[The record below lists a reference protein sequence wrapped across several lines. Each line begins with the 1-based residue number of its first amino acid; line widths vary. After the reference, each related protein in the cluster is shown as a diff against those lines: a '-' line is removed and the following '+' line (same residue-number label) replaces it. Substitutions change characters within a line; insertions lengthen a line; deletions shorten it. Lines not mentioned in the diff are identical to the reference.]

1 MPKETHTYLFKK
13 NYIFLPSCKKLCIT
27 GSSNTLGNFKKN
39 KPIFFVNNEVEI
51 NFGNNEFPIEYKV
64 AIYDT
69 KEKIIEEYEQGYNRI
84 LEKPSDTN
92 SDNFVNLFP
101 IFEHYKNK
109 AAGINVPIF
118 SLKTNNSWGCG
129 DFVDLKYLIDFANNA
144 GFKIIQLLPI
154 NDTTATFTDK
164 DSYPYSAISS
174 FALNPIYLNVQFV
187 ANEFLYSIN
196 CNQKNEIFELNRNVI
211 CDYSAVL
218 ALKISTLKKIFSKN
232 KYDILANKDFSNF
245 CNSNMYWLKPYA
257 VFCFLRDKYKTVEF
271 LKWKSFSIYNELQ
284 IDTLLNSNSEIFEGI
299 SFWFFVQFQL
309 HNQLQNS
316 LNYAKHKSIL
326 FKADLPIGV
335 GRWSADTWQN
345 PTLFNMQMQAGAPPD
360 AFSNSGQN
368 WEFPTYNIPKME
380 ADSYSWFI
388 NRMQH
393 LQKYFDA
400 LRIDHVLGLFRI
412 WSIPINEIE
421 GTMGKFVPAI
431 AIDKEMILQSEINFD
446 EDRFCNPF
454 ITESFLI
461 EKFGLDFSNVKK
473 IFFND
478 NKIKNE
484 FNCQK
489 NIELYF
495 KFNTNNKQWKQG
507 LFDVLSNVLLFK
519 DDDGY
524 HCRINACNTNSF
536 LNLPLS
542 DKIKFEKLYNFYF
555 FEMQNSLW
563 EVEGEKKLKM
573 LKNSNSMLLCAEDL
587 GMVPDFTEKLLTK
600 LNILSLQITQMP
612 KKANSN
618 FSDPANAIYESVVMP
633 ATHDMAPIRLWW
645 EQDRNLSQLF
655 FNTILQ
661 LQGQAPYFCEPWV
674 CKKIVNIHLQSPAM
688 LSIFLLQDL
697 LAINGEFRRQN
708 PFEER
713 INDPADNN
721 HIWNYKMHL
730 TIEELISNNI
740 FISEI
745 KEMILKSN
753 R

>member
-1 MPKETHTYLFKK
+1 
-13 NYIFLPSCKKLCIT
+13 
-27 GSSNTLGNFKKN
+27 
-39 KPIFFVNNEVEI
+39 
-51 NFGNNEFPIEYKV
+51 
-64 AIYDT
+64 
-69 KEKIIEEYEQGYNRI
+69 
-84 LEKPSDTN
+84 
-92 SDNFVNLFP
+92 
-101 IFEHYKNK
+101 
-109 AAGINVPIF
+109 
-118 SLKTNNSWGCG
+118 
-129 DFVDLKYLIDFANNA
+129 
-144 GFKIIQLLPI
+144 
-154 NDTTATFTDK
+154 
-164 DSYPYSAISS
+164 
-174 FALNPIYLNVQFV
+174 
-187 ANEFLYSIN
+187 
-196 CNQKNEIFELNRNVI
+196 
-211 CDYSAVL
+211 
-218 ALKISTLKKIFSKN
+218 
-232 KYDILANKDFSNF
+232 
-245 CNSNMYWLKPYA
+245 
-257 VFCFLRDKYKTVEF
+257 
-271 LKWKSFSIYNELQ
+271 
-284 IDTLLNSNSEIFEGI
+284 
-299 SFWFFVQFQL
+299 
-309 HNQLQNS
+309 
-316 LNYAKHKSIL
+316 
-326 FKADLPIGV
+326 
-335 GRWSADTWQN
+335 
-345 PTLFNMQMQAGAPPD
+345 
-360 AFSNSGQN
+360 
-368 WEFPTYNIPKME
+368 
-380 ADSYSWFI
+380 
-388 NRMQH
+388 
-393 LQKYFDA
+393 
-400 LRIDHVLGLFRI
+400 
-412 WSIPINEIE
+412 
-421 GTMGKFVPAI
+421 
-431 AIDKEMILQSEINFD
+431 
-446 EDRFCNPF
+446 
-454 ITESFLI
+454 
-461 EKFGLDFSNVKK
+461 
-473 IFFND
+473 
-478 NKIKNE
+478 
-484 FNCQK
+484 
-489 NIELYF
+489 
-495 KFNTNNKQWKQG
+495 FNTNNKQWKQG